1 MLPAARGRTRASEH
15 APRTSRNGV
24 SAAGEGRRAPGRA
37 AVGGPTD
44 WIERECR
51 VRGAGST
58 VGTDVRGGITTFLVM
73 SYILVVN
80 AVILSGAG
88 IPFPAVVA
96 ATALMAALFTGGM
109 ALWANYPY
117 AGAAGLGINA
127 VVAFGLVKGAGLSWQ
142 GAMGVVALEGLAI
155 CVAMALG
162 VRKALL
168 DAVPVPIKLG
178 IGAGIGAFIF
188 AIGFFN
194 GGLAVGTGNPADP
207 VALGNLNSGTA
218 IVTIGGLLL
227 TAFLYARN
235 VKGALILGIIGA
247 TCIGMP
253 VNAATAGATYGA
265 LPGVAV
271 RPKSFF
277 STPDFSTIG
286 AVFTSVNGSFGLLEV
301 FKLGFFVAIL
311 TVFSLMLSDFFD
323 TAGTVVSVAAEGGWL
338 KKDGS
343 IDRVDRVFWVDSL
356 GALFGGLFGTS
367 SNTTYIE
374 SGAGVAEG
382 AKTGLASLV
391 TAILFL
397 LCIFLAPIAG
407 IVPQQATAPALMLV
421 GWFMFKPILDLNKI
435 GNIDFATGFAVLLTV
450 FVMPLTYSITNGIG
464 VGFIAYTLLKLA
476 SGRSAEVSR
485 WMWIASI
492 AFAIYFADP
501 WLRQFIK

>member
-1 MLPAARGRTRASEH
+1 M
-15 APRTSRNGV
+15 
-24 SAAGEGRRAPGRA
+24 AAGSSAMSADASWLERQFKVRA
-37 AVGGPTD
+37 
-44 WIERECR
+44 
-51 VRGAGST
+51 AGST
-58 VGTDVRGGITTFLVM
+58 VGTEIRGGFTTFLVM

-80 AVILSGAG
+80 AVILSAAG
-88 IPFPAVVA
+88 VPFAACVA
-96 ATALMAALFTGGM
+96 ATALLAALFTGGM

-142 GAMGVVALEGLAI
+142 GAMGVVALEGFAI
-155 CVAMALG
+155 CIAMALG
-162 VRKALL
+162 IRRALL
-168 DAVPVPIKLG
+168 DAVPVQLKFG

-188 AIGFFN
+188 TIGAFN
-194 GGLAVGTGNPADP
+194 GGLAAATGNPSDP
-207 VALGNLNSGTA
+207 IALGNLNSATA

-247 TCIGMP
+247 TIIGIA
-253 VNAATAGATYGA
+253 VNAANGGATYKDF
-265 LPGVAV
+265 PGVAV
-271 RPKSFF
+271 MPKSLVD
-277 STPDFSTIG
+277 TPDFSTIG
-286 AVFTSVNGSFGLLEV
+286 AVFTTQKGSLALVEV
-301 FKLGFFVAIL
+301 FNLGFFVAIL

-356 GALFGGLFGTS
+356 GALFGGIFGTS

-374 SGAGVAEG
+374 SGSGVAEG

-391 TAILFL
+391 VAILFL
-397 LCIFLAPIAG
+397 VCVFLAPIAG

-421 GWFMFKPILDLNKI
+421 GWFMFKPILDLNKV
-435 GNIDFATGFAVLLTV
+435 GDIDFATGFAILLTI

-464 VGFIAYTLLKLA
+464 VGFIAYALLKLA
-476 SGRSAEVSR
+476 SGKAGEVSR

-492 AFAIYFADP
+492 LFAVYFADP

>member
-1 MLPAARGRTRASEH
+1 MAARSSTM
-15 APRTSRNGV
+15 
-24 SAAGEGRRAPGRA
+24 SA
-37 AVGGPTD
+37 GG
-44 WIERECR
+44 WLENQFGIKA
-51 VRGAGST
+51 AGST
-58 VGTDVRGGITTFLVM
+58 IGTEIRGGFTTFLVM

-80 AVILSGAG
+80 AVILSAAG

-142 GAMGVVALEGLAI
+142 GAMGVVALEGAAI

-162 VRKALL
+162 IRKALL
-168 DAVPVPIKLG
+168 DAVPVPLKFG

-188 AIGFFN
+188 TIGAFN
-194 GGLAVGTGNPADP
+194 GGLVAATGNPSDP
-207 VALGNLNSGTA
+207 VALGNLNSATS
-218 IVTIGGLLL
+218 IVTLGGLLL

-235 VKGALILGIIGA
+235 IKGALILGIIGA
-247 TCIGMP
+247 TIIGIA
-253 VNAATAGATYGA
+253 VNAAQGGATYKDFQ
-265 LPGVAV
+265 GVAV
-271 RPKSFF
+271 MPKTLVD
-277 STPDFSTIG
+277 TPDFSTLG
-286 AVFTSVNGSFGLLEV
+286 AIFTTVNGGIALFEV

-356 GALFGGLFGTS
+356 GALFGGVFGTS

-374 SGAGVAEG
+374 SGSGVAEG

-391 TAILFL
+391 VAVLFL
-397 LCIFLAPIAG
+397 VCVLLAPIAG

-421 GWFMFKPILDLNKI
+421 GWFMFKPILDLNKV
-435 GNIDFATGFAVLLTV
+435 GNIDFATGFAILLTV
-450 FVMPLTYSITNGIG
+450 FIMPLSYSITNGIG
-464 VGFIAYTLLKLA
+464 AGFIAFSLLKLA
-476 SGRSAEVSR
+476 SGKSPEVSR
-485 WMWIASI
+485 WMWIASGL
-492 AFAIYFADP
+492 FAIYFATP
-501 WLRQFIK
+501 WLNQFLK

>member
-1 MLPAARGRTRASEH
+1 MAARSRA
-15 APRTSRNGV
+15 V
-24 SAAGEGRRAPGRA
+24 RA
-37 AVGGPTD
+37 D
-44 WIERECR
+44 SSWIEKQFG
-51 VRGAGST
+51 VRAAGST
-58 VGTDVRGGITTFLVM
+58 IGTEVRGGLTNYLVM

-80 AVILSGAG
+80 AVVLGNAG

-96 ATALMAALFTGGM
+96 ATAIMAALFTGGM

-162 VRKALL
+162 VRRALL

-188 AIGFFN
+188 TIGAFN
-194 GGLAVGTGNPADP
+194 GGLAAATGNPSDP

-218 IVTIGGLLL
+218 IVTLGGLLL

-247 TCIGMP
+247 TIIGIA
-253 VNAATAGATYGA
+253 VNAASGGATYKA

-271 RPKSFF
+271 MPGTWVD
-277 STPDFSTIG
+277 TPDFSTIG
-286 AVFTSVNGSFGLLEV
+286 AVFTTVNGQFALLEV
-301 FKLGFFVAIL
+301 FKLGIFVAIL

-323 TAGTVVSVAAEGGWL
+323 TAGTVVSVASEGGWL
-338 KKDGS
+338 KPNGT
-343 IDRVDRVFWVDSL
+343 IERADRVFWVDSL
-356 GALFGGLFGTS
+356 GALFGGIFGTS

-391 TAILFL
+391 TAALFL
-397 LCIFLAPIAG
+397 VSVLLAPIAG
-407 IVPQQATAPALMLV
+407 IVPPQATAPALMLV

-464 VGFIAYTLLKLA
+464 AGFIAYVLLKTA
-476 SGRSAEVSR
+476 AGKMSEVSR
-485 WMWIASI
+485 PMLIAAI
-492 AFAIYFADP
+492 AFAVYFADP
-501 WLRQFIK
+501 WLRQWVK

>member
-1 MLPAARGRTRASEH
+1 MTARAAARS
-15 APRTSRNGV
+15 
-24 SAAGEGRRAPGRA
+24 
-37 AVGGPTD
+37 GGQD
-44 WIERECR
+44 WIEKQFK
-51 VRGAGST
+51 VRASGST
-58 VGTDVRGGITTFLVM
+58 IATEIRGGITNYLVM

-96 ATALMAALFTGGM
+96 ATALMAALFTAGM
-109 ALWANYPY
+109 ALYANYPY

-155 CVAMALG
+155 CIAMALG
-162 VRKALL
+162 VRRTLL

-194 GGLAVGTGNPADP
+194 GGFAVGTGNPADP

-227 TAFLYARN
+227 TAFLYSRN
-235 VKGALILGIIGA
+235 IKGALILGIIGA
-247 TCIGMP
+247 TVIGVL
-253 VNAATAGATYGA
+253 VNAATAGTTYGA

-271 RPKSFF
+271 MPERLLA
-277 STPDFSTIG
+277 TPDFSTIG
-286 AVFTSVNGSFGLLEV
+286 AVFTSGPSGIALFEV

-311 TVFSLMLSDFFD
+311 TIFSLMLSDFFD
-323 TAGTVVSVAAEGGWL
+323 TAGTVVSVASEGGWL
-338 KKDGS
+338 KKDGT
-343 IDRVDRVFWVDSL
+343 IERADRVFWVDSL
-356 GALFGGLFGTS
+356 GALFGGIFGTS

-391 TAILFL
+391 TAALFL
-397 LCIFLAPIAG
+397 VSIFLAPIAG
-407 IVPQQATAPALMLV
+407 IVPPQATAGVLMLV
-421 GWFMFKPILDLNKI
+421 GWFMFKPILDLNKV
-435 GNIDFATGFAVLLTV
+435 GNIDFATGFAVLLTI
-450 FVMPLTYSITNGIG
+450 FVMPLTYSITNGVG
-464 VGFIAYTLLKLA
+464 AGFIAYSLLKVA
-476 SGRSAEVSR
+476 SGKSKDVSLP
-485 WMWIASI
+485 MWAATI

-501 WLRQFIK
+501 WLRQFIPK

>member
-1 MLPAARGRTRASEH
+1 MAARTAAAS
-15 APRTSRNGV
+15 
-24 SAAGEGRRAPGRA
+24 
-37 AVGGPTD
+37 GGQD
-44 WIERECR
+44 WIERQFK
-51 VRGAGST
+51 VRASGST
-58 VGTDVRGGITTFLVM
+58 IATEIRGGVTNYLVM

-80 AVILSGAG
+80 AVILSNAG

-96 ATALMAALFTGGM
+96 ATALMAALFTAGM
-109 ALWANYPY
+109 ALYANYPY

-155 CVAMALG
+155 CIAMALG
-162 VRKALL
+162 VRRTLL

-227 TAFLYARN
+227 TTFLYSRN

-247 TCIGMP
+247 TVIGVL
-253 VNAATAGATYGA
+253 VNAATGGATYA
-265 LPGVAV
+265 SLPGVAV
-271 RPKSFF
+271 MPATLLA
-277 STPDFSTIG
+277 TPDFSTIG
-286 AVFTSVNGSFGLLEV
+286 AVFTSGANGIALLEV
-301 FKLGFFVAIL
+301 FRLGFFVAIL

-323 TAGTVVSVAAEGGWL
+323 TAGTVVSVASQGGWL
-338 KKDGS
+338 KKDGT
-343 IDRVDRVFWVDSL
+343 IDRADRVFWVDSL
-356 GALFGGLFGTS
+356 GALFGGIFGTS

-382 AKTGLASLV
+382 ARTGLASLV
-391 TAILFL
+391 TAALFL
-397 LCIFLAPIAG
+397 VSVFLAPLAG
-407 IVPQQATAPALMLV
+407 IVPPQATAGVLMLV
-421 GWFMFKPILDLNKI
+421 GWFMFRPILDLNKV
-435 GNIDFATGFAVLLTV
+435 GNIDFATGFAVLLTM
-450 FVMPLTYSITNGIG
+450 FVMPLTYSITNG
-464 VGFIAYTLLKLA
+464 VGAGFLAYSLLKVA
-476 SGRSAEVSR
+476 SGKSKDVS
-485 WMWIASI
+485 WPLWAATI

-501 WLRQFIK
+501 WLRQFLPK

>member
-1 MLPAARGRTRASEH
+1 MAARTVA
-15 APRTSRNGV
+15 
-24 SAAGEGRRAPGRA
+24 AAGGQ
-37 AVGGPTD
+37 D
-44 WIERECR
+44 WIERQFK
-51 VRGAGST
+51 VHAAGST
-58 VGTDVRGGITTFLVM
+58 IATEIRGGLTNYLVM

-80 AVILSGAG
+80 AVILSSAGVPFGAT
-88 IPFPAVVA
+88 VA

-109 ALWANYPY
+109 ALYANYPY

-162 VRKALL
+162 VRRTLL

-207 VALGNLNSGTA
+207 VALGNLNSATA

-227 TAFLYARN
+227 TSFLYSRN

-247 TCIGMP
+247 TVIGIL
-253 VNAATAGATYGA
+253 VNGATGGATYKD

-271 RPKSFF
+271 MPTSLLA
-277 STPDFSTIG
+277 TPDFGTIG
-286 AVFTSVNGSFGLLEV
+286 AVFTSGPTGIALLEV
-301 FKLGFFVAIL
+301 FRLGFFVAIL

-323 TAGTVVSVAAEGGWL
+323 TAGTVVSVASEGGWL
-338 KKDGS
+338 KKDGT
-343 IDRVDRVFWVDSL
+343 IDRADRVFWVDSL
-356 GALFGGLFGTS
+356 GALFGGIFGTS

-374 SGAGVAEG
+374 SGSGVAEG

-397 LCIFLAPIAG
+397 LSVFLAPIAG
-407 IVPQQATAPALMLV
+407 IVPQQATAPVLMLV

-435 GNIDFATGFAVLLTV
+435 GNIDFAVGFAVLLTL
-450 FVMPLTYSITNGIG
+450 FVMPLTYSITNGVG
-464 VGFIAYTLLKLA
+464 AGFIAYSALKLA
-476 SGRSAEVSR
+476 SGKAKDINVP
-485 WMWIASI
+485 MWVATI

-501 WLRQFIK
+501 WLRQFIPK

>member
-1 MLPAARGRTRASEH
+1 MAAKISATSADAS
-15 APRTSRNGV
+15 
-24 SAAGEGRRAPGRA
+24 
-37 AVGGPTD
+37 
-44 WIERECR
+44 WFERQFK
-51 VRGAGST
+51 VREAGST
-58 VGTDVRGGITTFLVM
+58 VGTEIRGGLTTFLVM

-80 AVILSGAG
+80 AVILSAAG
-88 IPFPAVVA
+88 VPFPACVA

-162 VRKALL
+162 IRRALL
-168 DAVPVPIKLG
+168 DAVPVSLKFG

-188 AIGFFN
+188 TIGAFN
-194 GGLAVGTGNPADP
+194 GGLAAATGNPSDP
-207 VALGNLNSGTA
+207 VTLGNLNSATA
-218 IVTIGGLLL
+218 IVTLGGLLL

-247 TCIGMP
+247 TIIGIA
-253 VNAATAGATYGA
+253 VNAATGGATYKD

-271 RPKSFF
+271 MPKSFTD
-277 STPDFSTIG
+277 TPDFSTIG
-286 AVFTSVNGSFGLLEV
+286 AVFQTVNGQLALLEV
-301 FKLGFFVAIL
+301 FRLGFFVAIL

-356 GALFGGLFGTS
+356 GALFGGIFGTS

-374 SGAGVAEG
+374 SGSGVADG
-382 AKTGLASLV
+382 ARTGLASLV
-391 TAILFL
+391 VALLFL
-397 LCIFLAPIAG
+397 VCVLLAPIAG
-407 IVPQQATAPALMLV
+407 IVPPQATAPALMLV
-421 GWFMFKPILDLNKI
+421 GWFMFKPILDLNKV
-435 GNIDFATGFAVLLTV
+435 GDIDFATGFAVLLTV

-464 VGFIAYTLLKLA
+464 VGFIAYSILKLA
-476 SGRSAEVSR
+476 SGKGGEVSR

-492 AFAIYFADP
+492 LFAVYFADP